1 MTFSLRKLIKKPLRR
16 IEFEVKSVIAHVLQ
30 FLFRKINPPIYVSFD
45 SSKSSDGTGAQL
57 QRQATVIAV
66 AKYFRFTY
74 VPTEIKQVSVHP
86 LDPFQT
92 EPEYKSYLERL
103 NRFLKVDSPS
113 FVDLLAPVVR
123 LTSLTFSRLI
133 RECFCQIL
141 WRRKR
146 NFLIFEPYPVSEF
159 CPRVMDNL
167 QLQSNE
173 SLVSD
178 TNQAVF
184 KIVIHYRQG
193 VGGFVLYPGQNIPR
207 EIPVEVFTA
216 RVRKIALSLPEDLG
230 RQIIVVTDAPDTET
244 VFVPPANQLALWEG
258 TPGFSNGVMT
268 IKPTKFE
275 ELEKL
280 SDLPLKVL
288 RGGNPLDTILL
299 MASADVLL
307 TGKSSL
313 SYLGGL
319 LNHKGQVY
327 CPKDFWHRPLRN
339 WQVL

>member
-1 MTFSLRKLIKKPLRR
+1 MTLSLHKFLKKPLRR
-16 IEFEVKSVIAHVLQ
+16 IEFGVKSVIARVLQ
-30 FLFRKINPPIYVSFD
+30 FLFRKINPSICVSFD
-45 SSKSSDGTGAQL
+45 SSKSFDGTGAQL
-57 QRQATVIAV
+57 QRQATVMAV
-66 AKYFRFTY
+66 AKYFGFTY
-74 VPTEIKQVSVHP
+74 VPTEIRQVSVHP
-86 LDPFQT
+86 LDPFRS

-103 NRFLKVDSPS
+103 NRFLKVDSS
-113 FVDLLAPVVR
+113 SVVVSLAPDVR

-133 RECFCQIL
+133 RECFYQIL
-141 WRRKR
+141 WRRER
-146 NFLIFEPYPVSEF
+146 NFLIYEPYPVSEF
-159 CPRVMDNL
+159 CPKIMDNL
-167 QLQSNE
+167 QLQCNE
-173 SLVSD
+173 SLESD
-178 TNQAVF
+178 RTQAVF
-184 KIVIHYRQG
+184 EIVIHYRQG

-207 EIPVEVFTA
+207 EIPIEVFAA
-216 RVRKIALSLPEDLG
+216 RVRKIALSLPEDLE

-244 VFVPPANQLALWEG
+244 VFVPPTNQLALWEG

-275 ELEKL
+275 ELEEL
-280 SDLPLKVL
+280 SNLPLKVL

-319 LNHKGQVY
+319 LNPKGQVY
-327 CPKDFWHRPLRN
+327 FPKDFWHRPLRN